1 MNLLTLLITLFSGL
15 LETSKTVG
23 QAVRGLVQFPKA
35 PDNIPE
41 TDAASERGSKSGHP
55 IEVEVTGDEQTAPVE
70 EGTGVKEE
78 VSAPALFSRHWFNT
92 VLYGTPTLLLNPP
105 KGL

>member
-1 MNLLTLLITLFSGL
+1 MTFISGL

-35 PDNIPE
+35 PDDLPE
-41 TDAASERGSKSGHP
+41 TEAASERGSKSDHQ
-55 IEVEVTGDEQTAPVE
+55 IEVEVTSDEQTVPDQE
-70 EGTGVKEE
+70 ETDVKEE
-78 VSAPALFSRHWFNT
+78 AAEPASFSRHWFNT

-105 KGL
+105 KNSS

>member
-1 MNLLTLLITLFSGL
+1 MTLFSGL

-23 QAVRGLVQFPKA
+23 QAVRDLVQFPKA
-35 PDNIPE
+35 PDVPE
-41 TDAASERGSKSGHP
+41 TDAASERGSKSGHQV
-55 IEVEVTGDEQTAPVE
+55 EVEVTGDEQTVPDQE
-70 EGTGVKEE
+70 ETGVKEE
-78 VSAPALFSRHWFNT
+78 AVEPASFSRHWFNT

>member
-1 MNLLTLLITLFSGL
+1 MTLISGL

-35 PDNIPE
+35 PDDEPE
-41 TDAASERGSKSGHP
+41 TDAVSERGSKSGHQ
-55 IEVEVTGDEQTAPVE
+55 IELKVTGDEQTVPDQ
-70 EGTGVKEE
+70 EE
-78 VSAPALFSRHWFNT
+78 VTEPATFSRHWFNT

-105 KGL
+105 KGSS

>member
-1 MNLLTLLITLFSGL
+1 MTLIPGL

-35 PDNIPE
+35 PNDEPE
-41 TDAASERGSKSGHP
+41 TDAASERGLKSGHQ
-55 IEVEVTGDEQTAPVE
+55 IEVDVTGDEQTIPDQKE
-70 EGTGVKEE
+70 TGVKEE
-78 VSAPALFSRHWFNT
+78 ATEPASFSRHWFNT

-105 KGL
+105 KGST